1 MPIPVTPR
9 FKRLLE
15 TANPEQKKALGT
27 SSVQSDS
34 DTRDYHR
41 EKRASMPQAMRDIEY
56 NYQDTENMTPGEKYK
71 YEFETFLRRSRDRF
85 GNDSETL
92 KFLDIM
98 ENNFYLEIFKQP
110 KDEIL

>member
-1 MPIPVTPR
+1 MPIPVTPK
-9 FKRLLE
+9 FKKLLE
-15 TANPEQKKALGT
+15 TANPKQKKALGT

-85 GNDSETL
+85 GNDPETL